1 MNDGPES
8 GMVMINPSISA
19 PLSFFTTL
27 AAEISEI
34 EELQVNLAIVRL
46 TADLGGYDHAIAQ
59 TSFDR
64 DRWLR
69 RALRIEGS
77 PKAPSERIAKGLEL
91 ATSRGTLLR
100 FSTHV
105 QAASNVWYYV
115 NTPDNHARLAR
126 MAIGAAAPPQE
137 LLVDGVAPTVEP
149 ERPNVFRLYE
159 QNIGLLTPLI
169 ADRIVAAIE
178 RYPAQWI
185 EDAITEAVAYNRRN
199 WRYVARVLE
208 NWAVAGRGGDG
219 HGESSNA
226 ENRRRHA
233 HPLDPDQYR
242 NGRHLDRT
250 GGR

>member
-1 MNDGPES
+1 MSEGPEN
-8 GMVMINPSISA
+8 GMVSIDPSVPT
-19 PLSFFTTL
+19 PLSFLTSL

-34 EELQVNLAIVRL
+34 EELQIMLAVVRL
-46 TADLGGYDHAIAQ
+46 AHDLGGFDHAIAQ
-59 TSFDR
+59 SAFER

-69 RALRIEGS
+69 KALRLEGS

-91 ATSRGTLLR
+91 ATSRGSLLR
-100 FSTHV
+100 FATCAH
-105 QAASNVWYYV
+105 AETNVWYYV

-126 MAIGAAAPPQE
+126 MATGALAPPDE
-137 LLVDGVAPTVEP
+137 LLVDGAAPTIEP

-208 NWAVAGRGGDG
+208 NWAVAGRGEGV